1 MLQLDV
7 LHLGKRLFCEQSN
20 KRFTTGNLLILDS
33 NAEVEEESVE
43 PPRKAIKRE
52 INESVKV
59 EEY

>member
-1 MLQLDV
+1 
-7 LHLGKRLFCEQSN
+7 
-20 KRFTTGNLLILDS
+20 LILDS